1 MKSALRILIRQFTSP
16 AILILT
22 STAIIYGLLGNTHDA
37 LVLLAIIIPSG
48 LLTFI
53 QEFRADTTLKAL
65 SRRLERRFS
74 IYRNG
79 DLIEVEA
86 NRIEVGD
93 EIELQPGDFIPA
105 DMSII
110 SSENLAV
117 DESNLTGEA
126 FPRRIGGSAGE
137 ELLMGTFI
145 VSGSCRARTR
155 RIGSETEF
163 GKMQSKMTEIDIETS
178 FERGIRDFGSLV
190 ARAIF
195 ILVIFVFMGNIAL
208 DRPFF
213 NSLLFSLALAVGLTP
228 QMLPVII
235 SVCLSAGA
243 RHLAAEK
250 VLVRRLDAIED
261 FGTLDVLCVDKTG
274 TLTSGELRVSN
285 AIDTRGNVSHR
296 VERLAYTNALLQ
308 KSSSNFI
315 DTAIRKLDLKVDV
328 PKKIKEND
336 YSFERRVVS
345 VLTDTGELITKGAFK
360 EVLEKCSYVR
370 VGDQI
375 KSKAEYS
382 VQLKKLHNSKVEAG
396 YKIIAVASKAGDV
409 ERDLT
414 FEGFVLIE
422 DAAKP
427 DARAAL
433 EELSKL
439 GVEIVLITGDSA
451 VSALH
456 VARLCG
462 MDASTHITGEELET
476 LSEQELKER
485 ALRCRIFAEIN
496 PRQKSRIVSSF
507 KAEGRTVGFLGD
519 GINDALALK
528 SSDVSIG
535 VEHAVDVAKSASSI
549 VLLEKDLS
557 VIADGVRLGR
567 RTFENTMKYI
577 RITISA
583 SFGNVLSMA
592 IASLFLPFLPMLP
605 TQILLLNFL
614 SDLPAVAISSDRVDE
629 EDLQRPAHWT
639 MRGIGHFMV
648 FFGMI
653 STFFDISLFLISTSI
668 LDGTPGDLRSSWFA
682 TSLITEVTAILVL
695 RTRRISWKSRP
706 SKTLFLLSILV
717 VLVAWLVPIYGLLGN
732 FGLPKVGVLYLVAIL
747 LLTFGFAIALEI
759 SKLRAK
765 LMRKVVLWV

>member
-1 MKSALRILIRQFTSP
+1 M
-16 AILILT
+16 ILT

-695 RTRRISWKSRP
+695 RTRRISSKSRP